1 MQRTRR
7 YGYALGTLSA
17 AMLASTAVGAQGPS
31 SSQTPYVEP
40 TSPFVDV
47 TSILTVG
54 DTAGNGY
61 KMVGIPD
68 GLGAYDNG
76 NGTFTLLMNHEL
88 GNTQG
93 IVRAHGSAGAFVSQ
107 WVINKSDFSVLSG
120 QDMIQSANDV
130 FTWNSNTSAW
140 VAGTTAWNRLCSAD
154 LPNVGAFYNAASGK
168 GYAGRIFM
176 NGEENGP
183 PFGDPGRAF
192 GWIATGSEAG
202 KAYELPYLGKFAWEN
217 SLANPFTG
225 DKTVVIGT
233 DDTTPGEVYLYVGD
247 KQTTGN
253 AVEMAGLHDGQLYG
267 IKVAGVPTETSAIN
281 GSFSLEPVTGNTT
294 GAALQTESTTDGVTQ
309 FARPEDGHWLD
320 ADTFFFVTT
329 GISGQSAKL
338 YRLDFSDANDLTLGG
353 SITMI
358 QDSAALLGTDGQ
370 AARSFDN
377 LVVTA
382 DGSILIQE
390 DPGNTSYDA
399 KTWLYNPATDDW
411 TQILESDR
419 DRFITG
425 GISFLTQDEENSGI
439 IEITDILA
447 RNDGKRYFLGDT
459 QAHYGIA
466 GELVQ
471 GGQLYVVS
479 VPEPASMA
487 LLALGGLALSF
498 RGRRRN
504 VR

>member
-17 AMLASTAVGAQGPS
+17 AMLTWSAIGAQGSS

-40 TSPFVDV
+40 TAPGIGV

-54 DTAGNGY
+54 DAADNGY
-61 KMVGIPD
+61 QMVGVPD
-68 GLGAYDNG
+68 GLGAFDNG
-76 NGTFTLLMNHEL
+76 NGTFTVLMNHEL

-107 WVINKSDFSVLSG
+107 WVINKADFNVVSG
-120 QDMIQSANDV
+120 QDMIQSAGNV
-130 FTWNSNTSAW
+130 NLWNG
-140 VAGTTAWNRLCSAD
+140 AGWTAATTAWNRLCSAD
-154 LPNVGAFYNAASGK
+154 LADVGAFYNAASGK

-192 GWIATGSEAG
+192 GWIATGSDAG

-253 AVEMAGLHDGQLYG
+253 AVEMAGLHGGSLYG
-267 IKVAGVPTETSAIN
+267 VKVPGVPTETSAIN
-281 GSFSLEPVTGNTT
+281 GSFSLEPVTGNTS
-294 GAALQTESTTDGVTQ
+294 GADLQTESTTDGVTQ

-329 GISGQSAKL
+329 GASGQSAKL
-338 YRLDFSDANDLTLGG
+338 YRMDFSDANDLTLGG
-353 SITMI
+353 SITMV

-377 LVVTA
+377 LVVAA
-382 DGSILIQE
+382 DGTLLIQE

-399 KTWLYNPATDDW
+399 KTWLYNPVTDEW

-447 RNDGKRYFLGDT
+447 RNDGLRYFLADT
-459 QAHYGIA
+459 QAHYNIA

-479 VPEPASMA
+479 IPEPATVG
-487 LLALGGLALSF
+487 LLTLGGLALSF